1 MKDASTSSETVTE
14 SGPTLHRGLQ
24 NRHIQLIALGGAIGT
39 GLFLGIGPAIQMAG
53 PAVLLGYAVAGIV
66 AFLIMRQLGEMVVE
80 EPVSGSFA
88 HFAYKYWGP
97 FAGFLSGWNYWVM
110 FVLVGMA
117 ELTAAGIYMQYW
129 LPDVPTW
136 VWAAAFFIIIN
147 AVNLV
152 NVRLYGEAEFWFAL
166 IKVLAIIGMIAFG
179 LWMLFGYTLCY
190 MPTLALTNNI
200 AFHSLANVD
209 KTFPVVRVFGTIGW
223 IIAGICIGVTGIS
236 DTTGIF
242 TLAALCS
249 VALALY
255 SLTLPHTPA
264 PAKGMPVQ
272 FRDLL
277 CADAFALLK
286 TRHFLI
292 FSLCATLI
300 SVPLGT
306 YYAYTA
312 SYLADAGVKDVSTAM
327 SFGQMSEIVFML
339 VIPLLFRRLGVKYML
354 LIGMAAW
361 FVRYAFFA
369 LGVSEEGR
377 FLLYLGILLHGV
389 CYDFFFVVGFI
400 YTDRVAGEKVKGQ
413 AQSMIVMFTYGI
425 GMLLGSQ
432 ISGALYNHLVAGQS
446 VPQAWVTFWWI
457 PAVAAAVIAL
467 IFLFSFQYNE
477 KEPH

>member
-1 MKDASTSSETVTE
+1 MSHRFLVPRLSLMMFMQFFIWGSWSVTLGLVMTRYEMSLLIGDAFS
-14 SGPTLHRGLQ
+14 
-24 NRHIQLIALGGAIGT
+24 
-39 GLFLGIGPAIQMAG
+39 AG
-53 PAVLLGYAVAGIV
+53 PIASI
-66 AFLIMRQLGEMVVE
+66 
-80 EPVSGSFA
+80 
-88 HFAYKYWGP
+88 
-97 FAGFLSGWNYWVM
+97 LSP
-110 FVLVGMA
+110 FVLGMLVDRFFA
-117 ELTAAGIYMQYW
+117 SQKVMAVMHLAGAAILW
-129 LPDVPTW
+129 FVPQ
-136 VWAAAFFIIIN
+136 A
-147 AVNLV
+147 LV
-152 NVRLYGEAEFWFAL
+152 AQNGAL
-166 IKVLAIIGMIAFG
+166 LIG
-179 LWMLFGYTLCY
+179 LLFGYTLCY

-242 TLAALCS
+242 TVAALCS
-249 VALALY
+249 VALAIY

-361 FVRYAFFA
+361 FVRYAFF
-369 LGVSEEGR
+369 
-377 FLLYLGILLHGV
+377 
-389 CYDFFFVVGFI
+389 FVVGFI